1 MPELFKK
8 FLLIGLILISS
19 GQVFSAF
26 NSFTGGGEKLRLKNP
41 SVEELNAVCE
51 VKSVERLIIKGRVE
65 GAIPECL
72 KYLTALIELELNEVN
87 PNLDFTAI
95 AGVQNLQTLR
105 IKHIEIAQL
114 PDFIL
119 EMISLRFL
127 DISGTEIKSL
137 PYGLDFLEKIDMRMI
152 ELNREEQ
159 EQIREQYPETE
170 ILFSS
175 PCQCG

>member
-1 MPELFKK
+1 MPELLKK
-8 FLLIGLILISS
+8 FWLIGLILVNSS
-19 GQVFSAF
+19 QIFSAGYVL
-26 NSFTGGGEKLRLKNP
+26 TGGGEKLKLKNP
-41 SVEELNAVCE
+41 TVDELNAVCE
-51 VKSVERLIIKGRVE
+51 QESLQRLIIKGRVE
-65 GAIPECL
+65 AKIPECL
-72 KYLTALIELELNEVN
+72 KYLTSLSELELNEVN
-87 PNLDFTAI
+87 PNLDFSAVDGI
-95 AGVQNLQTLR
+95 QNLQTLR

-119 EMISLRFL
+119 DMTSLRFL

>member
-8 FLLIGLILISS
+8 FLLIGLILFSS
-19 GQVFSAF
+19 SPGFSACD
-26 NSFTGGGEKLRLKNP
+26 SASQGREKLKLKNP
-41 SVEELNAVCE
+41 TLDELTAVCE
-51 VKSVERLIIKGRVE
+51 HESLQRLAIKGRVE
-65 GAIPECL
+65 SKIPECL
-72 KYLTALIELELNEVN
+72 KFLTALSELELNEVN

-95 AGVQNLQTLR
+95 SGIQSLQILR
-105 IKHIEIAQL
+105 IKHIGIAQL

-119 EMISLRFL
+119 EMTSLRFL
-127 DISGTEIKSL
+127 DISGTEIKNL

-152 ELNREEQ
+152 ELNREQQ